1 MNNLESIVLGNK
13 DWTGFAVTWGALVID
28 MPDSVSTHKLTNEL
42 ADVGFNTH
50 NNANRVFVKFDT
62 QDSARE
68 AYLSLYKL
76 NNDDCYN
83 RRKK

>member
-1 MNNLESIVLGNK
+1 MNNLESIILGNRH
-13 DWTGFAVTWGALVID
+13 WESFGHTFGQLVIH
-28 MPDSVSTHKLTNEL
+28 MSDSVSTHKLTNEL
-42 ADVGFNTH
+42 SDVGFNTY

-62 QDSARE
+62 VDSARE

-83 RRKK
+83 RV

>member
-13 DWTGFAVTWGALVID
+13 DWTFFGHTCNQLVIHMCD
-28 MPDSVSTHKLTNEL
+28 AINTHKLTNEL
-42 ADVGFNTH
+42 ADAGFKTY
-50 NNANRVFVKFDT
+50 NNANRVFVKFNKNDG
-62 QDSARE
+62 AKE

-83 RRKK
+83 RR